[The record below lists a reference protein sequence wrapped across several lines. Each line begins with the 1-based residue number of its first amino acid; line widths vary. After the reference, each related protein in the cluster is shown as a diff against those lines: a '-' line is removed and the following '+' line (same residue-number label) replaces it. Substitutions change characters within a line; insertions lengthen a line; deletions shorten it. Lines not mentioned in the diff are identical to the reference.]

1 MTLDRGD
8 GQMRPSDDARLEAA
22 AVAAAADALSG
33 PGAAER
39 YGFRELP
46 EGVAWPAADP
56 VPLPVTR
63 PDRVRDSYDAIVVG
77 AGAGG
82 GVAAHVLAQAG
93 LTVLVLERGL
103 VQTAA
108 QLGRDHAVSA
118 RVFSG
123 RPRPVDRAV
132 GSTPRRVAGQDVLPW
147 TPEWGGNAFIA
158 GGGTRVYGAMAW
170 RFSPE
175 DFRMGTA
182 YGAPF
187 TDWPISYA
195 DLAPYYDRVE
205 WELGVAGSPEAAPYD
220 GPRSRGYPMPPTE
233 LNSVGSRLAAG
244 SADAGLPVTA
254 PPLLINTIAYH
265 GRPACLHCGLCIGH
279 PCPAEAK
286 NGTQNT
292 VLARATASGRCDL
305 AEDAVVTGLVT
316 AGRAVTG
323 VRVSAAGRVREIRAR
338 HVVLAAGAIE
348 TARLLLASGV
358 GNENDQVGRYL
369 QGHVYSGATGLFD
382 EPVEDWRG
390 PGPCIATTAFRHDNA
405 GLAGGGILANDFVAT
420 PFEAWQK
427 LRRAGLIAPYG
438 EQSLADLAD
447 VYPRSAVVIG
457 PVQEVPQ
464 AESRVLLA
472 GGRHDAWGVPLVEL
486 CSPGPHDNDQRGAE
500 LLAGQA
506 GRWLAASGARRVV
519 PTSWTLAAGPSS
531 GQHQAGTCRMGT
543 DPATSVTDARGRV
556 WNWTGV
562 SVADAG
568 LHVTNGGVNPS
579 LTILAGAWRVADLL
593 IAGQ

>member
-1 MTLDRGD
+1 M
-8 GQMRPSDDARLEAA
+8 DADVGRQ
-22 AVAAAADALSG
+22 
-33 PGAAER
+33 
-39 YGFRELP
+39 
-46 EGVAWPAADP
+46 
-56 VPLPVTR
+56 
-63 PDRVRDSYDAIVVG
+63 RV
-77 AGAGG
+77 
-82 GVAAHVLAQAG
+82 H
-93 LTVLVLERGL
+93 
-103 VQTAA
+103 
-108 QLGRDHAVSA
+108 
-118 RVFSG
+118 
-123 RPRPVDRAV
+123 
-132 GSTPRRVAGQDVLPW
+132 RR
-147 TPEWGGNAFIA
+147 

-175 DFRMGTA
+175 DFAMGTT

-187 TDWPISYA
+187 TDWPIGYA
-195 DLAPYYDRVE
+195 DLEPYYDRVE
-205 WELGVAGSPEAAPYD
+205 WELGVAGSAGAAPYD
-220 GPRSRGYPMPPTE
+220 GPRSRGYPMPPME

-244 SADAGLPVTA
+244 SAAAGLPVLA
-254 PPLLINTIAYH
+254 PPLLINTIAYN

-279 PCPAEAK
+279 PCPIEAK
-286 NGTQNT
+286 NGTHNT
-292 VLARATASGRCDL
+292 VLAWATASGRCDL
-305 AEDAVVTGLVT
+305 AQDAVVTGLVT

-323 VRVSAAGRVREIRAR
+323 VRVSAAGRVREVRAR

-390 PGPCIATTAFRHDNA
+390 PGPCVATPAFRHGNA

-427 LRRAGLIAPYG
+427 LRRAGFIAPYG

-472 GGRHDAWGVPLVEL
+472 RMAGHDAWGVPLVEL
-486 CSPGPHDNDQRGAE
+486 CSPGLHDNDQRGAE
-500 LLAGQA
+500 LLADQA

-519 PTSWTLAAGPSS
+519 PTAWTLAAAPAPVSIRRARAGWGRTRPRRSPTSGAGSGTGP
-531 GQHQAGTCRMGT
+531 G
-543 DPATSVTDARGRV
+543 
-556 WNWTGV
+556 
-562 SVADAG
+562 
-568 LHVTNGGVNPS
+568 
-579 LTILAGAWRVADLL
+579 
-593 IAGQ
+593 

>member
-1 MTLDRGD
+1 MT
-8 GQMRPSDDARLEAA
+8 QPSDDAEREAA

-46 EGVAWPAADP
+46 DGVAWPPADP
-56 VPLPVTR
+56 VVLPVTR
-63 PDRVRDSYDAIVVG
+63 PGQVRDHYDAIVVG

-82 GVAAHVLAQAG
+82 GVAAHVLARAG

-108 QLGRDHAVSA
+108 QLGREHTVSA

-132 GSTPRRVAGQDVLPW
+132 GSTTRRVGGQDVLPW
-147 TPEWGGNAFIA
+147 TPEWGGNAFVA

-175 DFRMGTA
+175 DFTMGAT

-195 DLAPYYDRVE
+195 DLEPYYDRVE
-205 WELGVAGSPEAAPYD
+205 WELGVAGADGPAPYD
-220 GPRSRGYPMPPTE
+220 GPRSRGYPMPPME
-233 LNSVGSRLAAG
+233 LNSVGARLAAG
-244 SADAGLPVTA
+244 GAAAGLPVTA
-254 PPLLINTIAYH
+254 PPLLINTTGYN

-279 PCPAEAK
+279 PCPIEAK
-286 NGTQNT
+286 NGTHNT
-292 VLARATASGRCDL
+292 VLAWATASGRCDL
-305 AEDAVVTGLVT
+305 VQDAVVTGLVT

-323 VRVSAAGRVREIRAR
+323 VRVSAAGRVREVRAR

-369 QGHVYSGATGLFD
+369 QAHLYSGATGLFD

-390 PGPCIATTAFRHDNA
+390 PGPCVATTVFRHGNP

-420 PFEAWQK
+420 PFEAWAK
-427 LRRAGLIAPYG
+427 LRRAGFIAP
-438 EQSLADLAD
+438 EAEPSLAGLAE

-464 AESRVLLA
+464 AESRVVLA
-472 GGRHDAWGVPLVEL
+472 GGAPDAWGVPLVEL
-486 CSPGPHDNDQRGAE
+486 SSPGLHDNDRRSAG
-500 LLAGQA
+500 LLADQA
-506 GRWLAASGARRVV
+506 GRWLAASGARRVAR
-519 PTSWTLAAGPSS
+519 TSWRLAAGPSA

-556 WNWTGV
+556 WNWSGV
-562 SVADAG
+562 SVADAA
-568 LHVTNGGVNPS
+568 LHVTNGGVNPA
-579 LTILAGAWRVADLL
+579 LTILAGAWRVADL
-593 IAGQ
+593 IAADP

>member
-1 MTLDRGD
+1 M
-8 GQMRPSDDARLEAA
+8 
-22 AVAAAADALSG
+22 AAAADALSG

-46 EGVAWPAADP
+46 EGVASQAADP

-63 PDRVRDSYDAIVVG
+63 PDQVRDSYDAIVVG

-108 QLGRDHAVSA
+108 QLGHDHTVSA

-132 GSTPRRVAGQDVLPW
+132 GSTPRRVGGHDVLPW
-147 TPEWGGNAFIA
+147 TPTWGGNAFIA

-175 DFRMGTA
+175 DFAMGTT

-187 TDWPISYA
+187 TDWPIGYA
-195 DLAPYYDRVE
+195 DLEPYYDRVE
-205 WELGVAGSPEAAPYD
+205 WELGVAGSAGAAPYD
-220 GPRSRGYPMPPTE
+220 GPRSRGYPMPPME

-244 SADAGLPVTA
+244 SAAAGLPVLA
-254 PPLLINTIAYH
+254 PPLLINTIAYNE
-265 GRPACLHCGLCIGH
+265 RPACLHCGLCIGH
-279 PCPAEAK
+279 PCPIEAK
-286 NGTQNT
+286 NGTHNT
-292 VLARATASGRCDL
+292 VLAWATASGRCDL
-305 AEDAVVTGLVT
+305 AQDAVVTGLVT

-323 VRVSAAGRVREIRAR
+323 VRVSAAGRVREVRAR

-390 PGPCIATTAFRHDNA
+390 PGPVHRHHRVPARQRGPGRRRDPGQRLCRHPLRGVA
-405 GLAGGGILANDFVAT
+405 EAAPGRVHRAVRRAEPGRPCRRLPALGGGD
-420 PFEAWQK
+420 
-427 LRRAGLIAPYG
+427 R
-438 EQSLADLAD
+438 
-447 VYPRSAVVIG
+447 
-457 PVQEVPQ
+457 
-464 AESRVLLA
+464 
-472 GGRHDAWGVPLVEL
+472 
-486 CSPGPHDNDQRGAE
+486 PGPG
-500 LLAGQA
+500 G
-506 GRWLAASGARRVV
+506 
-519 PTSWTLAAGPSS
+519 AAG
-531 GQHQAGTCRMGT
+531 
-543 DPATSVTDARGRV
+543 
-556 WNWTGV
+556 
-562 SVADAG
+562 
-568 LHVTNGGVNPS
+568 
-579 LTILAGAWRVADLL
+579 
-593 IAGQ
+593 